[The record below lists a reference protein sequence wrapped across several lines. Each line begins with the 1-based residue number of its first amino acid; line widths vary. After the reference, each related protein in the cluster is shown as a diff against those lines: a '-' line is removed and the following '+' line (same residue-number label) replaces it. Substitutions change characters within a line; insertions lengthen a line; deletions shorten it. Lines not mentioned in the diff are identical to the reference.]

1 MLYALGRIH
10 ERQGQPLIAQAYYS
24 AAAAATA
31 GNIPSH
37 FTVGSFLL
45 GCRWIDL
52 AEREFKSAMN
62 YPGELGQ
69 LSRLGAQMALADCA
83 DQSGN
88 DLQAAEALTG
98 AQETLKTLP
107 MSGANAVEGEELLRA
122 SVLWHQLRA
131 AINDANQ
138 SEMARLV
145 DRLGT
150 MEKIIGNGD
159 SATDLRIDAIEIHVD
174 TMDLRIDM
182 VRALKQLGR
191 TAEAQD
197 LFRKAYIGPRAVL
210 DREPHNPKYLNNLAW
225 LCARC
230 GEHAAEAYQQANEA
244 IKRTPL
250 GDDDAAP
257 NLDTAAEVAAA
268 VGKWDEAVQHET
280 DALRLMPEDWFMRGQ
295 LARFQAELDKQHAKP

>member
-1 MLYALGRIH
+1 
-10 ERQGQPLIAQAYYS
+10 
-24 AAAAATA
+24 
-31 GNIPSH
+31 
-37 FTVGSFLL
+37 
-45 GCRWIDL
+45 
-52 AEREFKSAMN
+52 MN